1 MPAFEKNALATVRVD
16 HHPMNDID
24 LQALTAP
31 KKARVEIIPLIDV
44 IFFLLAT
51 FVLFT
56 LSLNKIAGIETPLP
70 KADGKIDLID
80 QTVYIQ
86 ASTTGTFYWKEGRQS
101 TPELISA
108 AEIPPRLADYR
119 RRVRDARVLIRGDD
133 KAKFG
138 ATVNVLDAVRKAGI
152 AKVSVETA
160 VVATGH

>member
-1 MPAFEKNALATVRVD
+1 
-16 HHPMNDID
+16 MNDND

-56 LSLNKIAGIETPLP
+56 LSLNKIA
-70 KADGKIDLID
+70 AIDTQFPQPVRNPEPID
-80 QTVYIQ
+80 NTVYIQ
-86 ASTTGTFYWKEGRQS
+86 ASTTDTFYWKQGRHS
-101 TPELISA
+101 APELISA
-108 AEIPPRLADYR
+108 QEIAPRLTDYA

-138 ATVNVLDAVRKAGI
+138 AAVSLLDAVRKAGI
-152 AKVSVETA
+152 AKVSIET
-160 VVATGH
+160 VVGTTGS